1 MAFKDA
7 TADNKDGQAGQEQR
21 TGKEACAGGN
31 AAAACGATVAGVGNG
46 GNSSNTKKGGSDTK
60 PWCALGSIK
69 GNIAHANCAAG
80 QCTKINNAVR

>member
-7 TADNKDGQAGQEQR
+7 TADNKDGQAGQEPR
-21 TGKEACAGGN
+21 TGKQACADGN
-31 AAAACGATVAGVGNG
+31 AAVACGATVAGGGIG
-46 GNSSNTKKGGSDTK
+46 GNSGNTKKGSGETK

-80 QCTKINNAVR
+80 QCATINNAVR